1 MCRTVVV
8 KREPSQA
15 TKNVRLTHP
24 WSWALDSNWKN
35 EIVLTNIRNEFCP
48 RRLGEELGHV
58 SRATA
63 SSYWRESAEVAL
75 CIWIGRLLGASLW
88 RFSRHNLMG
97 DDPGANPELAE
108 GVTSHLAWEWLRA
121 SPEELESFASETD
134 MEYPDEWEKM
144 DEQKVVKL
152 NWRLNCLLRRPSAT
166 VQLRKFI
173 INCVK
178 SQEESMRRYMRG
190 TCGIPWG
197 PEANGW
203 IVKLN

>member
-8 KREPSQA
+8 KREPSQT

-24 WSWALDSNWKN
+24 WSWALDSDS
-35 EIVLTNIRNEFCP
+35 ERM
-48 RRLGEELGHV
+48 RLCLQTSGTSFVQGDWVRSWDMWVELLPLLIEE
-58 SRATA
+58 
-63 SSYWRESAEVAL
+63 ESAEVAL

-121 SPEELESFASETD
+121 SPEELESFASERD

-144 DEQKVVKL
+144 DERKVVKL

-203 IVKLN
+203 MDT